1 MNQTQNDFKLFT
13 RIQDSKHSLETLRL
27 ITKSVEARFGEAA
40 QIKTEHKGNLV
51 NVYIKLPQ

>member
-13 RIQDSKHSLETLRL
+13 RIQDSKHVLEILRL
-27 ITKSVEARFGEAA
+27 ITKSVEARFGEAT

>member
-13 RIQDSKHSLETLRL
+13 RIQDSEHALETLRL

>member
-13 RIQDSKHSLETLRL
+13 RIQDSKHALETLRL
-27 ITKSVEARFGEAA
+27 ITKSVEARFGSAA
-40 QIKTEHKGNLV
+40 QIKTEHKGNFV